1 MSLSPNSLAFVAL
14 ANEYCAAIEN
24 VSEVRSAFG
33 FVSQMTRLLPRLYI
47 VASDLRPDASLEEDD
62 AYLDNYLSEDYYE
75 EARGK
80 IAMLLGEDD
89 VYLEVFEEDMKY
101 SDTPLSASVAES
113 LCDIFQ
119 VMYNFIQTVKDAPD
133 YQVNEALRAVKTD
146 FASFWSQRIVN
157 VMRPLNQIRFSASD
171 DDMSDD
177 SDSDFEGRDEP
188 DDDLYND

>member
-24 VSEVRSAFG
+24 VSEARSALQ

-47 VASDLRPDASLEEDD
+47 VASDLRPDASLQEDD
-62 AYLDNYLSEDYYE
+62 AYLDSYLGEDYYE

-80 IAMLLGEDD
+80 IAMLLGEED

-101 SDTPLSASVAES
+101 SDTPLSASVADG

-133 YQVNEALRAVKTD
+133 YQVNEALRAVKAD
-146 FASFWSQRIVN
+146 FASFWSQRLVN

-171 DDMSDD
+171 DDMAGEPDAD
-177 SDSDFEGRDEP
+177 INGLEEP
-188 DDDLYND
+188 DDEIYND

>member
-24 VSEVRSAFG
+24 VSEARSALG